1 MTEALAQKA
10 TEADP
15 VLEWRLEV
23 LIRAGYAPDD
33 ALVLSGHSDVE
44 LHTAVDLLRAGC
56 PAQIALRILL

>member
-10 TEADP
+10 TKVDP

-23 LIRAGYAPDD
+23 LMRAGYAPDD
-33 ALVLSGHSDVE
+33 ALMLGARSDVE

>member
-10 TEADP
+10 TGADP

-23 LIRAGYAPDD
+23 LIRAGYAPDE
-33 ALVLSGHSDVE
+33 ALALGARSDVE

-56 PAQIALRILL
+56 PAPIALRILL

>member
-10 TEADP
+10 TKVDP

-33 ALVLSGHSDVE
+33 ALMLGARSDVE

-56 PAQIALRILL
+56 PAEIALRILL